1 MSTSRDELPTIYILS
16 SSLIKKQAVIRCF
29 DYTKYNIQYIKLKQ
43 DNLTQQPIFID
54 GILNASDK
62 RISDFYAT
70 LSDKLSTTDSPYS
83 IVISIE
89 NGLIPI
95 DKEYISQPKQNIMQ
109 RPLSFY
115 KWADICIVSVARY
128 YNTQLCGNR
137 EYYISTIK
145 IPIEKSY
152 TEQYFSQFYGI
163 SNLFNTFGKFI
174 ANYAQHL
181 YKTPILHNNW
191 MKTLYGIDRVKQIT
205 DALQLVT
212 LEKVF

>member
-1 MSTSRDELPTIYILS
+1 MSRDELPTIYILS

-29 DYTKYNIQYIKLKQ
+29 DYTKYNIQYVNLTQ
-43 DNLTQQPIFID
+43 DNLTQQPILID
-54 GILNASDK
+54 GILSASDK

-70 LSDKLSTTDSPYS
+70 QLPNADSPYS

-95 DKEYISQPKQNIMQ
+95 DKEYIPQPKQNIMQ

-128 YNTQLCGNR
+128 YNTHLYGNI

-145 IPIEKSY
+145 VPIEKSY
-152 TEQYFSQFYGI
+152 TEQYFSNFYGI

-191 MKTLYGIDRVKQIT
+191 MKTLNGIDRVEQIT

-212 LEKVF
+212 LEKAF

>member
-29 DYTKYNIQYIKLKQ
+29 DYTKYNIQYVNLTQ
-43 DNLTQQPIFID
+43 DNLTQQPILID
-54 GILNASDK
+54 GILSASDK

-70 LSDKLSTTDSPYS
+70 LSDKLPNADSPYS

-89 NGLIPI
+89 NGLIPT
-95 DKEYISQPKQNIMQ
+95 DKDYISQPKQNIMQ

-115 KWADICIVSVARY
+115 KWDDICIVSVARY
-128 YNTQLCGNR
+128 YNTHLYGNR

-145 IPIEKSY
+145 VPIEKSY
-152 TEQYFSQFYGI
+152 TEQYFSNFYDI
-163 SNLFNTFGKFI
+163 SNSFNTFGKFI
-174 ANYAQHL
+174 AHYAQHL

-191 MKTLYGIDRVKQIT
+191 MKTLYGIDRVEQIT
-205 DALQLVT
+205 NALQLVT
-212 LEKVF
+212 LEKAF